1 MPAKFNIF
9 SHLFPT
15 DYEKIYRRETII
27 FFALEMLSKNPIL
40 GFGAASFPLYY
51 FIKHNIYIGHA
62 HNLVI
67 DIAFG
72 YGIIVAILVFLNI
85 FLICFFAFRKIYLI
99 NSISKFNKYFERA
112 WWASFFVLLCSQ
124 MFDVQYYDGRI
135 SISFWILLSGLKCI
149 LEENPKSMIYTNEQ
163 S

>member
-1 MPAKFNIF
+1 
-9 SHLFPT
+9 
-15 DYEKIYRRETII
+15 
-27 FFALEMLSKNPIL
+27 MLSKNPIL

-85 FLICFFAFRKIYLI
+85 F
-99 NSISKFNKYFERA
+99 
-112 WWASFFVLLCSQ
+112 
-124 MFDVQYYDGRI
+124 
-135 SISFWILLSGLKCI
+135 
-149 LEENPKSMIYTNEQ
+149 
-163 S
+163 